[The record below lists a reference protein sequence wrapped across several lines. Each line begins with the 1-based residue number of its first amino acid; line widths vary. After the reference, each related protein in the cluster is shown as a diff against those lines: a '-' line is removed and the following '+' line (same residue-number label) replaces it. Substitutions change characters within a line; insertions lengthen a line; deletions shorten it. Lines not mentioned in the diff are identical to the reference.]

1 MGQIIDNIIAYRIL
15 KMLVI
20 PFRETDAYK
29 LGIINANGDVL
40 IQPKN
45 FKTSAQKDAYNY
57 LQRIVF
63 SLKKLINKLPG
74 GESQLKNLVA
84 AFYLVKEAYSSKA
97 KKINEEQLYHMID
110 LLDSGA
116 VLVEEQIE
124 VEKFLEEFGA
134 GVSVPS
140 TSIPANVSGPT
151 VSTQETVPSEN
162 DINNYK
168 NKNKKK
174 KPSPSPIVF
183 TKRPSPVL

>member
-84 AFYLVKEAYSSKA
+84 ALYLVKEAHSSEA
-97 KKINEEQLYHMID
+97 KKINEEQLHRMID

-124 VEKFLEEFGA
+124 VEKFLEEFG

-140 TSIPANVSGPT
+140 TSIPANASGTP
-151 VSTQETVPSEN
+151 VSTNEPVPSKN
-162 DINNYK
+162 YIN

-174 KPSPSPIVF
+174 KPSPSPIIF
-183 TKRPSPVL
+183 TKRTPPVL

>member
-1 MGQIIDNIIAYRIL
+1 MGQIIDNVIAYRIL

-20 PFRETDAYK
+20 PFKDTAAYK

-45 FKTSAQKDAYNY
+45 FRTSAQKDAYNY

-84 AFYLVKEAYSSKA
+84 AYYLVREAYSSKA
-97 KKINEEQLYHMID
+97 KKINEEQLHHVID
-110 LLDSGA
+110 LLDSGV

-124 VEKFLEEFGA
+124 IEKFLEEFG
-134 GVSVPS
+134 GGISVAS
-140 TSIPANVSGPT
+140 TSIPANVTGPV
-151 VSTQETVPSEN
+151 VSTDEPVPSEN
-162 DINNYK
+162 NINSYK

-174 KPSPSPIVF
+174 RRSPTPIVF
-183 TKRPSPVL
+183 TKRTAPVL